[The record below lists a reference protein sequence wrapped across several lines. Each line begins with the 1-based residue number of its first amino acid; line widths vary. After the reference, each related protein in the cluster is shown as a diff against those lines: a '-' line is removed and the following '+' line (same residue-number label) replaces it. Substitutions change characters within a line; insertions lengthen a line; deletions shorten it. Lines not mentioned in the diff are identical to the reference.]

1 MNHDK
6 CGMATPRN
14 QFSFVLPNPAMKKN
28 FAPLGSLLVALAFM
42 IFGIAHFV
50 FQKFVTGRP
59 QPWPASLPGEQLI
72 AYLSGVLFFASGIAV
87 LIRKGWQFLF
97 VAGMLILLWCALP
110 DFYLLIVRLD
120 YGALLTQTNKALS
133 IGGCALAMAW
143 RLNQKSKNILLVKAM
158 TAERYLLGVFLFTA
172 GIQHF
177 IFAEFVQQLVPAW
190 IPGRLFWTYF
200 AGVALVAGGLGLIT
214 GMKAKLASTLSGFMV
229 FIWVFTLH
237 IPRAISLNDA
247 NEWTAVGEATLV
259 SGMLL
264 VIAADLQE
272 K

>member
-6 CGMATPRN
+6 CGMATRHN
-14 QFSFVLPNPAMKKN
+14 QFSFVLPNPTMKKN
-28 FAPLGSLLVALAFM
+28 FAPLGNLLVALSFM
-42 IFGIAHFV
+42 IFGVDHFV
-50 FQKFVTGRP
+50 FQTFVTGRP
-59 QPWPASLPGEQLI
+59 QPWPTALPGQQLI
-72 AYLSGVLFFASGIAV
+72 SYVSGVLFFTCGIAI
-87 LIRKGWQFLF
+87 LIRKGWQFLSA
-97 VAGMLILLWCALP
+97 AGVLILVWCGLP
-110 DFYLLIVRLD
+110 DLYLLIIRLD

-143 RLNQKSKNILLVKAM
+143 QLNKKSKNVLLMNAM
-158 TAERYLLGVFLFTA
+158 VIERYLLGIFLFTA

-177 IFAEFVQQLVPAW
+177 IFAEFVQHLVPAW
-190 IPGRLFWTYF
+190 IPGHLFWTYF

-214 GMKAKLASTLSGFMV
+214 GAKAQLAATLSGFMV

-237 IPRAISLNDA
+237 IPRAFSINDA
-247 NEWTAVGEATLV
+247 NEWTAVGEAILV

-264 VIAADLQE
+264 VIAADLRE